1 MKYNYLVVDA
11 QLVLTRNFHRVRN
24 SGHLTKG
31 GLIKSFIQSIVKLC
45 REVPTSNVILA
56 WDRSPYHRHQM
67 MEDYKGDRKYY
78 TKDDITDDLPQEEKD
93 RIEKE
98 INDFKLRNEVKYYLV
113 NHSPKLGM
121 TSLLHQGYEADD
133 LAYISVR
140 NLPGKICIAS
150 SDSDWRYLLIDGSD
164 HYNLKSKFTSFT
176 DLKEESGDV
185 DPFLYKSALD
195 SLYASHNF
203 LKDVSNGK
211 FDIESVI
218 NLMQMDNYSFTSDR
232 DLFLCQLKSFG
243 VSKFP
248 DYELVCEKVKKMSTD
263 FTRVM
268 TESEF
273 SQFTI
278 DNHITITN
286 KYFTDHINRLKD
298 E

>member
-164 HYNLKSKFTSFT
+164 HYNLKSKFT
-176 DLKEESGDV
+176 
-185 DPFLYKSALD
+185 
-195 SLYASHNF
+195 
-203 LKDVSNGK
+203 
-211 FDIESVI
+211 
-218 NLMQMDNYSFTSDR
+218 
-232 DLFLCQLKSFG
+232 
-243 VSKFP
+243 
-248 DYELVCEKVKKMSTD
+248 
-263 FTRVM
+263 
-268 TESEF
+268 
-273 SQFTI
+273 
-278 DNHITITN
+278 
-286 KYFTDHINRLKD
+286 
-298 E
+298 